1 MHKLGFW
8 SLLLTIIVS
17 PVLQGQSRESVL
29 KAIQQTSKWSPADKP
44 IQYDEKNIETFA
56 GKRAATLLHYGL
68 LGVTTQNLSS
78 PEGNVHLTLYQ
89 MSDASAAYGLYTL
102 DRNVDLPGFAA
113 LPLGTEGFRLGNRS
127 EFWQAKYVVK
137 LEGSP
142 GAIESL
148 ARTVSQNIFGSSR
161 KPPVSTHL
169 PPENMVQ
176 GSERYAV
183 DAAGIARNLDVDPQK
198 LGFDD
203 SVEVATADYRVNG
216 KTAHLMLLMY
226 PDQQLAKKYEEQW
239 SADDAPGTQTRKR
252 TGAILA
258 MVRGSH
264 DPAVLKAILDGVSYE
279 TQVTWD
285 QPRPDISI
293 RDVILTIF
301 TFIGIALLF
310 TVVVGLSF
318 GGVRI
323 FVKARYPDKIFDRPE
338 DMEIIQLKLI
348 QGVATKELRE

>member
-1 MHKLGFW
+1 ML
-8 SLLLTIIVS
+8 
-17 PVLQGQSRESVL
+17 
-29 KAIQQTSKWSPADKP
+29 
-44 IQYDEKNIETFA
+44 
-56 GKRAATLLHYGL
+56 
-68 LGVTTQNLSS
+68 
-78 PEGNVHLTLYQ
+78 
-89 MSDASAAYGLYTL
+89 
-102 DRNVDLPGFAA
+102 A

-142 GAIESL
+142 GAMESL

-183 DAAGIARNLDVDPQK
+183 DAPGIARNLDVDPQK

-239 SADDAPGTQTRKR
+239 SADDAAGTQTRKR

-264 DPAVLKAILDGVSYE
+264 DRGGVKSDPGWRELRNTGNLGPAPARHFH
-279 TQVTWD
+279 
-285 QPRPDISI
+285 PRCHSDHLQFHRDCPDFLRS
-293 RDVILTIF
+293 LS
-301 TFIGIALLF
+301 
-310 TVVVGLSF
+310 GLSF

-323 FVKARYPDKIFDRPE
+323 FVKARYPDKIFDRAE
-338 DMEIIQLKLI
+338 DMEIIQLKLDSRSCNEGAARI
-348 QGVATKELRE
+348 ILPRFRAGELTLMP